1 MSTVHLVFLVLTFT
15 LPLLFCGVSRWL
27 PSVAFDRSVCRGLA
41 LVLLATEVGELV
53 FKIFVEKVPLG
64 SSLPMHLCDWALL
77 ATAAALWWQ
86 APRCFEVAYFWGLA
100 GTIQGLFTLAIDHQL
115 ALWRHVAF
123 FLIHSGIVVGVL
135 FLVFARGMRP
145 VSASLGRVL
154 MWSEVYLFTAL
165 LVNWLTGENYGFLSH
180 PPSTP
185 SPLDH
190 FPKTPW
196 LYVATINGFALG
208 AFALL
213 YVPWWIAD
221 RRKKSPLSSTRG

>member
-15 LPLLFCGVSRWL
+15 LPLLFCGVSRWR

-100 GTIQGLFTLAIDHQL
+100 GTIQGLFTPAIDHQL

-196 LYVATINGFALG
+196 LYVATINGVALG